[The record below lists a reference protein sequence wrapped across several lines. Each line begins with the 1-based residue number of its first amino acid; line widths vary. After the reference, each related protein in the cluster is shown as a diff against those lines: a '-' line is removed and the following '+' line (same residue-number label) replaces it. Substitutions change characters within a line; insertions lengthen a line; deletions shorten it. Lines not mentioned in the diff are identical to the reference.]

1 MVVKNLLG
9 VLWKS
14 FVEENEELGPRTI
27 AKDVSVKTSLYK
39 YAQQQ
44 KRKEKKERKK
54 ERKREREER
63 KKERERRKNERKRCE
78 RICTFTAWKSKLLF
92 PVKG

>member
-9 VLWKS
+9 VLWES

-39 YAQQQ
+39 YAHQQ
-44 KRKEKKERKK
+44 KRKERKK
-54 ERKREREER
+54 ERK
-63 KKERERRKNERKRCE
+63 KD
-78 RICTFTAWKSKLLF
+78 
-92 PVKG
+92 KGKG